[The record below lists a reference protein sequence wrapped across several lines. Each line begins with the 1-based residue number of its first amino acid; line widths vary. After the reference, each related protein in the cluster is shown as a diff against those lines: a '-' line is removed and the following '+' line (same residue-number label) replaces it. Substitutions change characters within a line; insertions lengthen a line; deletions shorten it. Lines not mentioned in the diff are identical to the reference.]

1 MKLAG
6 LNVWSTAP
14 ESVAGV
20 LNGALGIALKSREGD
35 RGQHFTGRAGE
46 LMVSIHPSEKPGV
59 ELAFVVDAI
68 DSAVEACRSQGATVI
83 SGPEREPYGVS
94 AHLQGPDEIRIELVQ
109 ISNEDKG

>member
-20 LNGALGIALKSREGD
+20 LDGPLGIGLRSRDGD
-35 RGQHFTGRAGE
+35 DGTHFSGRAGE
-46 LMVSIHPSEKPGV
+46 LMVSVHPGDRPGV

-68 DSAVEACRSQGATVI
+68 EPAIDACRTQGATLI

-94 AHLQGPDEIRIELVQ
+94 AHLQGPDELRIELVQ